1 MKHRIFYLLLML
13 VLGACSPSAAELN
26 NRGNGLT
33 VDGQFDS
40 ALREY
45 QSAQVLEPD
54 NALLYFNAA
63 EAYARAERID
73 EAQATLQQAIQRG
86 DEQLAS
92 TAHFNI
98 GNLHFQLGDYEAAIE
113 SYQEALRLNPYNED
127 ARYNLEFALASRV
140 LPTPTEIEMQT
151 NPEQQQVNPTAT
163 PTPNPSG
170 QELPTATPTPT
181 PPEFLPPPGPTPIHE
196 GEDEEGDEDSEDSQS
211 TPIPRIGDL
220 SVDDAKKL
228 LEPIEA
234 NQEMLSTFRENYNR
248 NGRPESD
255 KDW

>member
-1 MKHRIFYLLLML
+1 MKHGLFYLVCLMFL
-13 VLGACSPSAAELN
+13 AACTPTAAEHN
-26 NRGNGLT
+26 NQGNALT
-33 VDGQFDS
+33 NAGAYDS
-40 ALREY
+40 AIRAY

-92 TAHFNI
+92 TAHYNI
-98 GNLHFQLGDYEAAIE
+98 GNLYFQLGDYEAAILA
-113 SYQEALRLNPYNED
+113 YQEALRLNPYNED

-151 NPEQQQVNPTAT
+151 NPEEQQANPTAT

-181 PPEFLPPPGPTPIHE
+181 PPDVLPPPGPSPIHQ
-196 GEDEEGDEDSEDSQS
+196 GEDEVGDEDDEDNS
-211 TPIPRIGDL
+211 TPIPRLGDMT
-220 SVDDAKKL
+220 VGDAEKL
-228 LEPIEA
+228 LEPIDA

-248 NGRPESD
+248 NGKPESG